1 MTFIAMAG
9 VAVEVEIGR
18 FKQLKTKSR
27 NNVLINR

>member
-1 MTFIAMAG
+1 MTFIAMTG

-18 FKQLKTKSR
+18 LKHFKTKSR